1 MTKPLTSL
9 AQEPLYEL
17 ITQVLRRNILDGHL
31 PPGLVL
37 LEGPISKRMKTSRVP
52 VQAALRQLSDE
63 SLIQRFRGRGY
74 LVGSAT
80 EQLTPL
86 RRNIE
91 EFELDIPE
99 TLNTALQVRGTWMHV
114 YDRVEGEVAAC
125 QIFGEFR
132 VIETE
137 LAEYLGVS
145 RTVARDVLSRLN
157 ERGLVR
163 KGAQS
168 PWLAGPLTAK
178 VIREKFQLRGIVEPA
193 ALRLAADYIDPDQI
207 KMIRKH
213 IDTGEKQ
220 HWETLENALMQHCL
234 ERAPNAALVD
244 MIRNNRLLLS
254 SVDHA
259 LNGLGLPPDD
269 VALANYRTLFELIGL
284 RQIDAAAEYLKEH
297 LRIIAL
303 KSLARLKIVA
313 LVPERES
320 MPRYLIP
327 VE

>member
-1 MTKPLTSL
+1 M
-9 AQEPLYEL
+9 
-17 ITQVLRRNILDGHL
+17 
-31 PPGLVL
+31 
-37 LEGPISKRMKTSRVP
+37 
-52 VQAALRQLSDE
+52 
-63 SLIQRFRGRGY
+63 
-74 LVGSAT
+74 
-80 EQLTPL
+80 

-193 ALRLAADYIDPDQI
+193 ALRLAADHIDPDQI
-207 KMIRKH
+207 MMIRKH
-213 IDTGEKQ
+213 IDSGEKL
-220 HWETLENALMQHCL
+220 HWEMLENALMQHCL
-234 ERAPNAALVD
+234 ERAPNGALVD

-259 LNGLGLPPDD
+259 LNGLGLPLMTWHWQTTGRCLNLS
-269 VALANYRTLFELIGL
+269 ACGRSMRRRSTLRSTCGL
-284 RQIDAAAEYLKEH
+284 SRSKV
-297 LRIIAL
+297 LRGSR
-303 KSLARLKIVA
+303 SLPWFQRGIRC
-313 LVPERES
+313 LVILFRS
-320 MPRYLIP
+320 NK
-327 VE
+327 